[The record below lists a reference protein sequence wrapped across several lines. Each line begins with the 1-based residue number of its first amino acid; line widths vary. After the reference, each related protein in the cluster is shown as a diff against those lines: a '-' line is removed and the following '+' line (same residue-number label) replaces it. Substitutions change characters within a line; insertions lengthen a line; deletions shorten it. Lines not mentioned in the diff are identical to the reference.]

1 MPDLAELSWLPQEQL
16 HDWVIE
22 QRWFASK
29 SREVTQINV
38 VESVPLRTEGSPQLV
53 LALMEAVFAAGARG
67 TYHVPLGLRAGAEGR
82 GPRGICTAGGM
93 TVYDGFADPSV
104 GRELLHRMRSNSE
117 L

>member
-38 VESVPLRTEGSPQLV
+38 VESVPLRTEGSPLLA
-53 LALMEAVFAAGARG
+53 LALMEAVFSAGTHE
-67 TYHVPLGLRAGAEGR
+67 TYQVPLAFREAPEGWSER
-82 GPRGICTAGGM
+82 VICTAKGW
-93 TVYDGFADPSV
+93 TVYDGFA
-104 GRELLHRMRSNSE
+104 
-117 L
+117 